1 MTGIYKIT
9 NTKTNKIY
17 IGQSTNIP
25 QRWHAHLHEIERG
38 RGLAKYIQDATI
50 QDFSFEIVELCAPE
64 ELDARERYW
73 ISYYDS
79 YEDGMNR
86 AEGGKDGKFKLR
98 RDTLRY
104 ALVQQRKEKRKQSIL
119 DTFEKWE
126 NISINAEQKEVLVTE
141 LIEAGVRNQHNGKKL
156 SFRFIIKHIDEIGQ
170 SKYELVCSKVT
181 KKVLQKYPDLKYKQ
195 QCYFIRRK
203 EKEKPCE
210 N

>member
-38 RGLAKYIQDATI
+38 RGLAKYIQDATV
-50 QDFSFEIVELCAPE
+50 QDFSFEVVELCAPE
-64 ELDARERYW
+64 ELDERERYW
-73 ISYYDS
+73 IAHYDS
-79 YEDGMNR
+79 YKDGMNR
-86 AEGGKDGKFKLR
+86 AEGRKDGKFKLR
-98 RDTLRY
+98 EDTLRY
-104 ALVQQRKEKRKQSIL
+104 LRFQERKEKRKQAIL
-119 DTFEKWE
+119 DTLEKW
-126 NISINAEQKEVLVTE
+126 IGVPIDASRKEILVAE
-141 LIEAGVRNQHNGKKL
+141 LIDAGLRAQEKKKDF

-170 SKYELVCSKVT
+170 NKYELVHSKVT
-181 KKVLQKYPDLKYKQ
+181 KKVLQKYPDLKYRQ

-203 EKEKPCE
+203 EKEKLCE

>member
-25 QRWHAHLHEIERG
+25 QRWHAHLHEIKHG
-38 RGLAKYIQDATI
+38 RGLAKYIQDATV

-64 ELDARERYW
+64 ELDERERYW
-73 ISYYDS
+73 IAYYDS

-86 AEGGKDGKFKLR
+86 AKGGKDGKFKLR
-98 RDTLRY
+98 EDTLRY
-104 ALVQQRKEKRKQSIL
+104 LHFQEKKEKRKQAIL
-119 DTFEKWE
+119 DTLEKWVDVP
-126 NISINAEQKEVLVTE
+126 IDASRKEILITK
-141 LIEAGVRNQHNGKKL
+141 LIEAGLRTQKNKKD
-156 SFRFIIKHIDEIGQ
+156 FKFPFIIKHINEIGQ
-170 SKYELVCSKVT
+170 NKYELVPSRVN
-181 KKVLQKYPDLKYKQ
+181 KKALQKYPDLKYRQ

-203 EKEKPCE
+203 EKEEPCE

>member
-25 QRWHAHLHEIERG
+25 QRWYAHLHEIQHG
-38 RGLAKYIQDATI
+38 RGLAKYLPDVTA

-64 ELDARERYW
+64 ELDERERHW
-73 ISYYDS
+73 ISYYGS

-104 ALVQQRKEKRKQSIL
+104 SLVQERKEKKKTIDIRHIRKMGKHTNQRRTKRS
-119 DTFEKWE
+119 F
-126 NISINAEQKEVLVTE
+126 SSRIN
-141 LIEAGVRNQHNGKKL
+141 
-156 SFRFIIKHIDEIGQ
+156 
-170 SKYELVCSKVT
+170 
-181 KKVLQKYPDLKYKQ
+181 
-195 QCYFIRRK
+195 
-203 EKEKPCE
+203 
-210 N
+210 